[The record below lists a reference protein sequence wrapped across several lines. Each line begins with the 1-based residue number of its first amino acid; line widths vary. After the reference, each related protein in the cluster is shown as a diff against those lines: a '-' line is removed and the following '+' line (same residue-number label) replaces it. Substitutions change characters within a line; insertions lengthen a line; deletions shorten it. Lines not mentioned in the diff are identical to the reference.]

1 MSLSLFTPKCLSL
14 TLGLTFTILFVAC
27 EAKVHSVKLLVV
39 GKTGTG
45 KSTLVNGILGKK
57 LAEVGHTLDPT
68 TKTIE
73 YYTETYNVNEEQVE
87 VTVCDTPGF
96 QDGKDEL
103 YFEDFQRRCKGP
115 DVVLFCI
122 SMTDTRW
129 TNDHIETVKKVNEA
143 LGEDVWM
150 NTVLVLTF
158 ANKVDDKTKKE
169 QFSNKFSQTL
179 KDIGIIKEV
188 IEDIPTALAGI
199 AYEVNLTAHGVDYW
213 FSHLFVTCLGQSI
226 FRGRTALFHLANDRY
241 FTTEDKPID
250 PSIPL
255 EEQPINLTGKVKGL
269 FCRIFNSRASKPLYF
284 NHNFDL

>member
-14 TLGLTFTILFVAC
+14 ALGLTFIMLFVAC

-73 YYTETYNVNEEQVE
+73 YYSETYDVSQEQVQVE

-103 YFEDFQRRCKGP
+103 YFEDFKRRCREP
-115 DVVLFCI
+115 DVVLFCV
-122 SMTDTRW
+122 SMTDRRW

-143 LGEDVWM
+143 LGEDIWM

-158 ANKVDDKTKKE
+158 ANEVDVKTKKE

-188 IEDIPTALAGI
+188 IEDIPTALAGN
-199 AYEVNLTAHGVDYW
+199 ASEVNLTAHGVEYW
-213 FSHLFVTCLGQSI
+213 FSELFVTCLSQSK
-226 FRGRTALFHLANDRY
+226 FRGKRALFHLANDRHY
-241 FTTEDKPID
+241 AMKPID
-250 PSIPL
+250 SSIPL
-255 EEQPINLTGKVKGL
+255 EEQPIILTGKAKEL
-269 FCRIFNSRASKPLYF
+269 FCNVSNSQASKSLDF